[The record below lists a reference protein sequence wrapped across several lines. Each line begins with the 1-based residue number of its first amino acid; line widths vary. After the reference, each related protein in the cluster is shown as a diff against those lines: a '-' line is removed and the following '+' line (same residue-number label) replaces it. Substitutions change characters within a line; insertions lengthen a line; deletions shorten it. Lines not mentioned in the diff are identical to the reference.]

1 MATGLRLRY
10 GNLRIKDVQLVLHL
24 PYMSVPFRL
33 KQDRGMFSQFTLNK
47 TKDKIC
53 DMQGFVATEAVWA
66 EPGFQREGIIGVDVR
81 RAPLGKSLTAF
92 RFVFSSHYTTSRC
105 FLYSCA
111 NFIFP

>member
-47 TKDKIC
+47 TANSD
-53 DMQGFVATEAVWA
+53 DLARVY
-66 EPGFQREGIIGVDVR
+66 
-81 RAPLGKSLTAF
+81 
-92 RFVFSSHYTTSRC
+92 RFDLAQDSEMISPT
-105 FLYSCA
+105 
-111 NFIFP
+111 IPI